1 MKLKL
6 YALLVMAGALAT
18 AAQLMA
24 APTFT
29 PFLSVDVNG
38 YNAGGGQSLGPTEL
52 GYQGWEMAEGLFLD
66 PSIDWGNS
74 GAAGLTKVFP
84 TSEGNITAKLTGIVP
99 NAFRGAR
106 NRGDN
111 SDAQGDMT
119 QDFVFSQSGV
129 DGFGQ
134 TYSKLTLSGLNPG
147 QGYEFTGY
155 ARDHFNGGT
164 DSWQAWSDRDFM
176 GTDGPGAWM
185 DANVGA
191 GARYQ
196 PAPGGVNNPIPTK
209 KRSPISGPPSND
221 PYGYAASYLAVAD
234 GSGVLELY
242 TWADPNSFSGTQSAT
257 LLNGFQ
263 LGIIPEP
270 TSLAMF
276 GICSIGLL
284 FVGRRR
290 SGRRVTLS
298 QTIAA

>member
-6 YALLVMAGALAT
+6 YACLVVVGALVSVTQAV
-18 AAQLMA
+18 A
-24 APTFT
+24 APMFE

-38 YNAGGGQSLGPTEL
+38 YNAGGGQSIGPTEP

-74 GAAGLTKVFP
+74 GAAGLTKVFA
-84 TSEGNITAKLTGIVP
+84 TTEGPITANLKGFAP
-99 NAFRGAR
+99 NSFRGAR

-119 QDFVFSQSGV
+119 QDFVFSSRGV

-134 TYSKLTLSGLNPG
+134 TYNKLTLSGLAPG
-147 QGYEFTGY
+147 QEYEFTGY

-164 DSWQAWSDRDFM
+164 DSWQAWSDR
-176 GTDGPGAWM
+176 GYLGADGPGPWM

-191 GARYQ
+191 GALYQ

-209 KRSPISGPPSND
+209 RRTPISGPAAVD
-221 PYGYAASYLAVAD
+221 PYGHAATYRAVAD

-242 TWADPNSFSGTQSAT
+242 GWGDPNTYSGTQTAA

-263 LGIIPEP
+263 IGIAPEP

-276 GICSIGLL
+276 AIGLMGMMAA
-284 FVGRRR
+284 GRRR
-290 SGRRVTLS
+290 
-298 QTIAA
+298 